1 MHLGGGVWLT
11 LRAARV
17 DAADPPADQDI
28 AVTIELTPPV
38 ERRTL
43 FARAHALTGR
53 ETELLELLAHGADT
67 RTLAQQLFVSE
78 HTVQE
83 GSPEVDLRQDR
94 CSEPPYP
101 ADPLGRPLTAGI
113 P

>member
-28 AVTIELTPPV
+28 AVTIEPTPPV

-78 HTVQE
+78 HTVQDHLKSIFART
-83 GSPEVDLRQDR
+83 GARNRRTLLTRL
-94 CSEPPYP
+94 
-101 ADPLGRPLTAGI
+101 AGR
-113 P
+113 